1 MKQKQKL
8 MFDYSAF
15 LRINMKLKMG
25 MLQWSN
31 SSSDAE
37 VQKGSLTFLVY
48 HRSQKTFSSH
58 IARPSFLSTFNAV
71 CLLVSLFG
79 IPFTVT

>member
-25 MLQWSN
+25 MFQWSN
-31 SSSDAE
+31 SSSEAE
-37 VQKGSLTFLVY
+37 VQKGLFTFLV
-48 HRSQKTFSSH
+48 SSESKNVLITH
-58 IARPSFLSTFNAV
+58 CTTIFFEH
-71 CLLVSLFG
+71 F
-79 IPFTVT
+79 

>member
-1 MKQKQKL
+1 

-25 MLQWSN
+25 MFQWSN

-48 HRSQKTFSSH
+48 HRSQKTF
-58 IARPSFLSTFNAV
+58 
-71 CLLVSLFG
+71 
-79 IPFTVT
+79 

>member
-1 MKQKQKL
+1 

-25 MLQWSN
+25 MFQWSN
-31 SSSDAE
+31 SDAE